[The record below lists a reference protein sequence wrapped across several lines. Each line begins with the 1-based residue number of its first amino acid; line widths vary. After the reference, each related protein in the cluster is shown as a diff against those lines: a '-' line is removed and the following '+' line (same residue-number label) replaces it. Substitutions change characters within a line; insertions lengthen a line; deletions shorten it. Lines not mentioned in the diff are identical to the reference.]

1 MRKESHTKHG
11 HKLTEGEGEVIV
23 TIDENNAMLAVHL
36 ME

>member
-23 TIDENNAMLAVHL
+23 TIDEIMRC
-36 ME
+36 